1 MKKHW
6 RTRLKKT
13 SISRPRLSL
22 PADRESQTVDRY
34 IVVMSWS
41 FMYHTYHMRT
51 YNLSTRILMISFCLI
66 SDEEKR
72 GVPTASTTQDC
83 RWNNTTIQ
91 LIFSVLSLWYS
102 FSLTLCNTTLNC
114 HDVSAGE
121 DPLLRPTVP
130 VLLRGRQEGGWRWK
144 RRPRGRWRET
154 RPCWGKSLGGE
165 EGQERGG
172 GRGTTWNSLYTNSK
186 LMQFASHATL
196 PRRGGWG
203 EETQEKRGGGGQERF
218 QLLLQLLRRS
228 FLPIRV
234 RLDLKVEN
242 KLKLL
247 SFCSCI
253 QFLFIHP
260 IDSNFFRHWW
270 KWKWL
275 FSNRGSNIR
284 WPPLS
289 SCKKC
294 MS

>member
-1 MKKHW
+1 
-6 RTRLKKT
+6 
-13 SISRPRLSL
+13 
-22 PADRESQTVDRY
+22 
-34 IVVMSWS
+34 
-41 FMYHTYHMRT
+41 
-51 YNLSTRILMISFCLI
+51 MISFCLI

-144 RRPRGRWRET
+144 RRPRGRWREA

-186 LMQFASHATL
+186 LMQFASHATP

-203 EETQEKRGGGGQERF
+203 EETQEKRGEEGQERF
-218 QLLLQLLRRS
+218 QLLFQLLHRN

-289 SCKKC
+289 SPLVRSVWVKMILYLCICVLSIELGDKPPLVAQMIPHLKDLIC
-294 MS
+294 